1 MWVHLILNLVSHCD
15 HRICLGLAWAFCI
28 NICSAWWSVTT
39 RISLSP
45 KSTSSHFLSASM
57 TPRVSCSY
65 VKYDRWASVN
75 FLDMKLAGL
84 IVLQSSPCLKYAPQP
99 DGHASLTTQTGSGL
113 VRSIGFRESFLLAI
127 ALIDSKHLSWRLCQT
142 KCNLSEHIPDSGV
155 VNANTFGRNQEIYSI
170 SPRKR

>member
-1 MWVHLILNLVSHCD
+1 MKIILNLVSHWD
-15 HRICLGLAWAFCI
+15 HRICLGLVWAFCI
-28 NICSAWWSVTT
+28 NVCSAWWSVTT

-75 FLDMKLAGL
+75 FLDMKPAGL
-84 IVLQSSPCLKYAPQP
+84 IVLQSLPCPKYAPQP

-113 VRSIGFRESFLLAI
+113 VLSIGFRESFLLVI
-127 ALIDSKHLSWRLCQT
+127 ALIDSKHLSWRLHQA
-142 KCNLSEHIPDSGV
+142 NSSLSEHIPDKGV
-155 VNANTFGRNQEIYSI
+155 VNADTLGRNRDMYSM